1 MDSALSASV
10 LVLNRSYLAV
20 HVIDARR
27 AFSLLYKEDAEVV
40 TVEDERY
47 ATYDWDTWKEVAEA
61 RDRFP
66 EGEYD
71 WVQTVSFRIPVPKVI
86 RLFGYDR
93 VPGRQLKFNRRNVYA
108 RDENTCQYCGR
119 RQPTSELTIDHVI
132 PRSRGGPTT
141 WGNVVVACVRCN
153 SRKGG
158 RLLHQTGL
166 RLIRLPAMPK
176 RSPLI
181 ALKVR
186 SPRYRTWQRFL
197 SEAYWEVELT

>member
-1 MDSALSASV
+1 MSALSASV

-20 HVIDARR
+20 HVVDARR

-93 VPGRQLKFNRRNVYA
+93 VPGRKLKFNRRNLYA

-119 RQPTSELTIDHVI
+119 RQPTSELTLDHVI
-132 PRSRGGPTT
+132 PRSRGGPTG
-141 WGNVVVACVRCN
+141 WANVVVACTRCN

-158 RLLHQTGL
+158 RLLHQTGMK
-166 RLIRLPAMPK
+166 LIRPPAMPK

-181 ALKVR
+181 ALKIR